1 MYYDSIVMPKN
12 LRVLSAFGE
21 ILLGNGFEI
30 SSAVFAQGADDISG
44 QVLAF
49 VDIAT
54 DLTYPTFFAFGL
66 RFRLNLAMV
75 VAVGHG
81 GHIGDH
87 AGFGY

>member
-54 DLTYPTFFAFGL
+54 NRAFIL
-66 RFRLNLAMV
+66 FH
-75 VAVGHG
+75 AVSILSFSMHSRQRPVKLS
-81 GHIGDH
+81 
-87 AGFGY
+87 